1 MIMHKCLIIVLAVI
15 AAGSG
20 SLGLSAFILPPQARS
35 QETGQSCE
43 VAMLNAKKRIEQG
56 RDITVITT
64 ITDGT
69 LFDGSKRYPDH
80 PDGRPTIIWLEV
92 DGNAADSVMESLV
105 FQKAIASQIIKSCN
119 SVGAVTF
126 IRYQTG
132 WSSTVGLMRDGSIQ
146 NFECIDHDPEKGSP
160 SWGQNWCDV

>member
-35 QETGQSCE
+35 QETGQPCE

-56 RDITVITT
+56 REITVMTNIE
-64 ITDGT
+64 
-69 LFDGSKRYPDH
+69 DGSKLYPDH
-80 PDGRPTIIWLEV
+80 PDGRPTIIKIIV
-92 DGNAADSVMESLV
+92 NGRAADSVMESLG
-105 FQKAIASQIIKSCN
+105 FQKAIASEIIKSCN

-126 IRYQTG
+126 GLYRSG
-132 WSSTVGLMRDGSIQ
+132 WTSTVGLMRDGSIQ
-146 NFECIDHDPEKGSP
+146 NFECIDHDPKKGSP